1 MLMNRIR
8 NVKSKY
14 RILAIIVVLIL
25 TVGLVGAFGIGS
37 SPSLNNSSNNSDE
50 DATQAQINALLTT
63 IGNEKSDTAEKGY
76 TENNQLAEDL
86 YKLAGLYGKY
96 WMIRKICILM
106 LRKLRSIIR
115 QPGTPL
121 PRASMQ

>member
-63 IGNEKSDTAEKGY
+63 IGNEKSDTVEKGY

-86 YKLAGLYGKY
+86 YKLAGLYGSTGDSENMYTYAKEAAEY
-96 WMIRKICILM
+96 YQ
-106 LRKLRSIIR
+106 